1 VTWYPGWDSLDNVR
15 TWHAVFEISGIAF
28 LALLVGA
35 EILAFQYGHRK
46 DELTAIA
53 ESAAETK
60 RKGDADAAEVRRKTD
75 VEALQKRLTEADKKV
90 AGLQS
95 QNVGRRLKED
105 QKAGLILALSQFG
118 GQKVF
123 IFCSTAAWDC
133 TPFAT
138 DFLETFKQSGWQPTD
153 EIRYGIVVG
162 GDAVGIEVLV
172 NPRMANAAGQ
182 VSMPS
187 VVTLVEMLVRLNLMP
202 TASLGRMP
210 EIEEGTIYF
219 RIGRIP
225 PPK

>member
-1 VTWYPGWDSLDNVR
+1 VTWYPGWDSLDSVR
-15 TWHAVFEISGIAF
+15 TWHTVFEISGIAF

-53 ESAAETK
+53 ESNAETK
-60 RKGDADAAEVRRKTD
+60 RKSDADAAEVRRKAD
-75 VEALQKRLTEADKKV
+75 VEALQKRLAEADKKV

-95 QNVGRRLKED
+95 QNVGRRLSAD
-105 QKAGLILALSQFG
+105 QKAAMVLALSPFK

-123 IFCSTAAWDC
+123 IWCSTAAWDC

-138 DFLETFKQSGWQPTD
+138 DFLETFKQAGWQPTD
-153 EIRYGIVVG
+153 EIRFGIVTG
-162 GDAVGIEVLV
+162 GDAVGVEILV
-172 NPRMANAAGQ
+172 NPQMANAAGQ

-187 VVTLVEMLVRLNLMP
+187 VITLIETLVRLNLMP
-202 TASLGRMP
+202 AASLGRMP
-210 EIEEGTIYF
+210 EIEAGTIYF